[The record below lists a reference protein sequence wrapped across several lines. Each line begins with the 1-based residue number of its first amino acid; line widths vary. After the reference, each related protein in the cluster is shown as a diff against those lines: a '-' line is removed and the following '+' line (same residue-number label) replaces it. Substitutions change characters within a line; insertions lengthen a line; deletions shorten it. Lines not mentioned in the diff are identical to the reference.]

1 VFYNAHVERQNVSF
15 HNEKLT
21 KVKLLLKVQ
30 LLVWL
35 KLALF
40 IVDTGYYPLDSNK
53 QMPAHRIQCLL

>member
-1 VFYNAHVERQNVSF
+1 MFYNAHACWQNVSF

-40 IVDTGYYPLDSNK
+40 MVGIGYISS
-53 QMPAHRIQCLL
+53 

>member
-1 VFYNAHVERQNVSF
+1 MFYNAHVERQNVSF

-40 IVDTGYYPLDSNK
+40 MVGIGYISS
-53 QMPAHRIQCLL
+53 